1 MKPKPTLRSFLTA
14 IGASMVAASSASA
27 QDTDGTWNANSAGN
41 WSDTTKWS
49 GGTVADGIGF
59 SAFLSNVITAD
70 RIITLDT
77 ARTIGN
83 IYAQDTSHN
92 FTISGANTLTLDAS
106 SGQSILSVV
115 SGRQLNIG
123 TAMIVN
129 DGIDKQGAGAVS
141 ITGAITLGASQTWTN
156 NTAGAFTKTNASLIN
171 NDGHDLTFDGSGVFN
186 LGTINNA
193 TAVLSGSG
201 ALIKDGSGRVNLGGV
216 NSGFTGTV
224 TINQGVLQVTNDAGA
239 IGAGNVTLNGG
250 VLSFYWGMNY
260 NRILGTGDNQVQILG
275 GDSGFAGSGTSGPTI
290 NLGASVMWGA
300 NGEGSGATGFFNPG
314 KFVIGDAGTGNA
326 AATTFSS
333 GIDLNGTTRTILVPK
348 GTTSAG
354 NTSTISGAIT
364 NSTGTAGMVKEGGG
378 TLVLSNASSSWN
390 GSTTVTDGILRLS
403 NASVGWTG
411 NTAVNSGWLDFGGST
426 LSAIGGGTGRN
437 ISVADGAS
445 IRFNALSN
453 ALLNRIAENTNEI
466 GVMTGGT
473 SNNFDFSSSTGA
485 NLPNAFLGNWA
496 GNGAKAEMTG
506 TITPGSDGYKLG
518 ALYSSGLLG
527 ICGTLTGNNTLTVGQ
542 TGSTGIRV
550 NIVAAN
556 THTGETVINTG
567 SKLTIGNNLALQN
580 SALNV
585 GAAGGNFA
593 LAAGTN
599 AGRII
604 GETAAAS
611 PTIGGLIG
619 SRNLSSVFTTAG
631 GNNETNLTANLV
643 TGFTLNV
650 GSGNTLSYSGS
661 IGGFGTGT
669 TNNNGN
675 GTGGNSTLTKSGAG
689 TQVLTGIHTYT
700 GATNVDGGTLEISGS
715 GSINSSS
722 AINVAG
728 GASFIYNSSTALTVA
743 PTLGGSAG
751 NQARFSGSGAINAPI
766 TLNSLDQV
774 LAPGNSPGIQTFG
787 VSQSWE
793 SFTYEWELNDWTDQV
808 AGTNIDQIQI
818 AGGLTLSGTLYAL
831 SIFSLDALNA
841 AGLVGANGGNLFAE
855 TSNSWTI
862 LTTTGGIS
870 GFDASNWAL
879 DTLGFQD
886 SDTGTW
892 SLASTGNDLVLSY
905 TAIPEPSTALLAALG
920 ALALLRRRR

>member
-59 SAFLSNVITAD
+59 SAFLSNVITD
-70 RIITLDT
+70 NRTITLDT
-77 ARTIGN
+77 ARTIGS
-83 IYAQDTSHN
+83 IFAQDTTHN

-106 SGQSILSVV
+106 SGQSVLSAV
-115 SGRQLNIG
+115 SGRTLTLG
-123 TAMIVN
+123 TAVTVN
-129 DGIDKQGAGAVS
+129 DGIEKSGAGAVTIS
-141 ITGAITLGASQTWTN
+141 GAVSLGGEQTWINNSTGAFSTAGTTGLITN
-156 NTAGAFTKTNASLIN
+156 NGHQLTLDGTGTFNIGGITNANPAI
-171 NDGHDLTFDGSGVFN
+171 
-186 LGTINNA
+186 
-193 TAVLSGSG
+193 SGSG
-201 ALIKDGSGRVNLGGV
+201 ALVKNGSGRVNFGGV

-224 TINQGVLQVTNDAGA
+224 AINGGVMQVTNNAGA
-239 IGAGNVTLNGG
+239 LGAGNLSLNGG
-250 VLSFYWGMNY
+250 ALSFYWGTTY
-260 NRILGTGDNQVQILG
+260 TRSLGTGDNQVQILG
-275 GDSGFAGSGTSGPTI
+275 GNSGFAAAGTAGATI
-290 NLGASVMWGA
+290 NLGTTVQWGSTHFQP
-300 NGEGSGATGFFNPG
+300 GRFVLGDEGTTNVAP
-314 KFVIGDAGTGNA
+314 
-326 AATTFSS
+326 TTFSS
-333 GIDLNGTTRTILVPK
+333 GIDLNGDTRTILTPL
-348 GTTSAG
+348 GAN
-354 NTSTISGAIT
+354 NTFIRATISGAIS
-364 NSTGTAGMVKEGGG
+364 NSAGTGNLVKEGGG
-378 TLVLSNASSSWN
+378 YLLFSNNSSAWN
-390 GSTTVTDGILRLS
+390 GTTTVSEGL
-403 NASVGWTG
+403 
-411 NTAVNSGWLDFGGST
+411 LDMGG
-426 LSAIGGGTGRN
+426 LNENNIGGGSARN
-437 ISVADGAS
+437 ITVADGAV

-453 ALLNRIAENTNEI
+453 AVLNRIVETTDEI

-473 SNNFDFSSSTGA
+473 ANSFDFSSSTGA
-485 NLPNAFLGNWA
+485 DLPNAFLGNFA
-496 GNGAKAEMTG
+496 SNGAKAEISG
-506 TITPGSDGYKLG
+506 TITPGSDGYKFGAIRSSGNLGILG
-518 ALYSSGLLG
+518 AV
-527 ICGTLTGNNTLTVGQ
+527 TGANTLTVGQ
-542 TGSTGIRV
+542 TGATGIRV
-550 NIVAAN
+550 TLAGAKDF
-556 THTGETVINTG
+556 TGETVINAG
-567 SKLTIGNNLALQN
+567 AKLTLGDNLALQN
-580 SALNV
+580 SPLNV
-585 GAAGGNFA
+585 GSAGGNIAFN
-593 LAAGTN
+593 G
-599 AGRII
+599 G
-604 GETAAAS
+604 TAAATITGNTVASS
-611 PTIGGLIG
+611 PTFGGLIG
-619 SRNLSSVFTTAG
+619 SRNLRSVYTNAG
-631 GNNETNLTANLV
+631 GNNESNLANNAII
-643 TGFTLNV
+643 GFTLNV
-650 GSGNTLSYSGS
+650 GTGNTHTYSGS
-661 IGGFGTGT
+661 IGGFGTNLT
-669 TNNNGN
+669 TSAT
-675 GTGGNSTLTKSGAG
+675 TGGNSTLTKSGAG

-751 NQARFSGSGAINAPI
+751 NQARFSGSGTLSAPI

-905 TAIPEPSTALLAALG
+905 TVIPEPSTALLAALG
-920 ALALLRRRR
+920 VLALLRRRR